1 MGFFDIFKG
10 GPFDF
15 NGDGKMDVGEMAL
28 GFMMLNELQ
37 KEEER
42 EGRRQELVDD
52 LLFNASMEGLEYTD
66 EEIEEFLAD
75 SERLGLL
82 D

>member
-1 MGFFDIFKG
+1 MGLFDIFSG

-28 GFMMLNELQ
+28 GAMILNEIG

-42 EGRRQELVDD
+42 ERKKQELVSA
-52 LLFNASMEGLEYTD
+52 LLRQAALDGLTYSP
-66 EEIEEFLAD
+66 EEIQEFLAD
-75 SERLGLL
+75 SESLGLL

>member
-1 MGFFDIFKG
+1 MGFFDIFSG

-15 NGDGKMDVGEMAL
+15 NGNGHTDPGEMAL
-28 GFMMLNELQ
+28 GLMMMDELG
-37 KEEER
+37 KAEER
-42 EGRRQELVDD
+42 ERKRQELVDE
-52 LLFNASMEGLEYTD
+52 LLRNAAINGVEYIQ